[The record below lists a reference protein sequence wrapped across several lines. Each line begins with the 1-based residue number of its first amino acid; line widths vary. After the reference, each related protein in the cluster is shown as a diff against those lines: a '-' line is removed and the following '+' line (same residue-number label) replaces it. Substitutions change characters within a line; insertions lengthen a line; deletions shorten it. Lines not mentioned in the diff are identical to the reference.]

1 MLLYRVFMLATAALS
16 ALTGLYYVGTEVI
29 HRSRVRALAWLV
41 CVLMVAVAL
50 HSLAVCSRM
59 NL

>member
-1 MLLYRVFMLATAALS
+1 MLATAALS